1 MKYPKIT
8 FILLLTILVG
18 CTKNPSTSD
27 SVSDP
32 STSTGGRLDSS
43 SSESITEEVTSSEP
57 SSEPSSEASSE
68 SSSDEVT
75 SSEPVTSVPS
85 SDNGS
90 GLPETPSGI
99 DVPSSVLSY
108 YTNVNFN
115 LSGQSLKVELFNKI
129 KGHTTTTYSNLN
141 NTMRQTDRDWNLSP
155 EPNDQDPYM
164 VLIYA
169 TYNFNKSS
177 SSHKYSM
184 RNTSWDKEHIWAKFH
199 GGFSDNPP
207 AGSDM
212 HHLRASDKNNNNS
225 RGNLDFGTVTSGAS
239 FVKDYDGGN
248 AGKRGSYNGQGT
260 VYEPLDIY
268 KGDVARAMFYM
279 ATRYYAGNNDGN
291 AQLNLVNYITG
302 STSQGI
308 FGVLSVLLSW
318 HLADPVD
325 EFEFRRNGLV
335 QGYQNN
341 RNPYIDFPS
350 LANKVFA

>member
-1 MKYPKIT
+1 MKYTKISL
-8 FILLLTILVG
+8 ILLLTLLVG
-18 CTKNPSTSD
+18 CAKNNSSTSENL
-27 SVSDP
+27 SEP

-43 SSESITEEVTSSEP
+43 SSEDITEVVTSSEASIESSSPEVTSAP
-57 SSEPSSEASSE
+57 SSESGSNLPS
-68 SSSDEVT
+68 T
-75 SSEPVTSVPS
+75 
-85 SDNGS
+85 
-90 GLPETPSGI
+90 PEGI
-99 DVPSSVLSY
+99 EVPSSVLSY

-129 KGHTTTTYSNLN
+129 KGHTTHIYDNLN

-155 EPNDQDPYM
+155 DPNDQDPYM

-169 TYNFNKSS
+169 TYNFSKSS
-177 SSHKYSM
+177 DSHKYSK
-184 RNTSWDKEHIWAKFH
+184 RNTTWDKEHIWAKYH
-199 GGFSDNPP
+199 GGFSNNPP

-212 HHLRASDKNNNNS
+212 HHLRASDKQNNNS
-225 RGNLDFGTVTSGAS
+225 RGNLDFGTVTTGSS
-239 FVKDYDGGN
+239 YVKDYDGGN
-248 AGKRGSYNGQGT
+248 SGKRGSYLSQGT

-279 ATRYYAGNNDGN
+279 ATRYYAGNNNGN
-291 AQLNLVNYITG
+291 AQLNLVDYVTG
-302 STSQGI
+302 NTSNGI
-308 FGVLSVLLSW
+308 FGVLSVLLEW
-318 HLADPVD
+318 HLQDPVD

>member
-1 MKYPKIT
+1 MKYTKISL
-8 FILLLTILVG
+8 ILLLALLVG
-18 CTKNPSTSD
+18 CAKNNSSTSENL
-27 SVSDP
+27 SEP

-43 SSESITEEVTSSEP
+43 SSEDITEVVTSSEP
-57 SSEPSSEASSE
+57 SSESSSPEITSAPSSESGSNL
-68 SSSDEVT
+68 
-75 SSEPVTSVPS
+75 PS
-85 SDNGS
+85 T
-90 GLPETPSGI
+90 PEGI
-99 DVPSSVLSY
+99 EVPSSVLSY

-129 KGHTTTTYSNLN
+129 KGHTTHSYDNLN

-155 EPNDQDPYM
+155 DPNDQDPYM

-169 TYNFNKSS
+169 TYNFSKSS
-177 SSHKYSM
+177 DSHKYSK
-184 RNTSWDKEHIWAKFH
+184 RNTTWDKEHIWAKYH
-199 GGFSDNPP
+199 GGFSNNPP

-212 HHLRASDKNNNNS
+212 HHLRASDKQNNNS
-225 RGNLDFGTVTSGAS
+225 RGNLDFGTVTSGS
-239 FVKDYDGGN
+239 SYVKDYDGGN
-248 AGKRGSYNGQGT
+248 SGKRGSYLSQGT

-279 ATRYYAGNNDGN
+279 ATRYYAGNNNGN
-291 AQLNLVNYITG
+291 AQLNLVDYVTG
-302 STSQGI
+302 NTSNGI
-308 FGVLSVLLSW
+308 FGVLSVLLEW
-318 HLADPVD
+318 HLQDPVD